1 MKRLLVVASMLILL
15 GASFA
20 TAQRANDKDIETM
33 MNNLKADTGRFRSAF
48 DNSVKSSTIRHT
60 TRAKD
65 SKNLVQRF
73 QNQTKSMLDHF
84 KSHQKADAELSMV
97 ISASNQIDQLIH
109 EASFDDRTNSASN
122 KVRVELGQL
131 ADAYGV
137 QPPNPSQPR

>member
-1 MKRLLVVASMLILL
+1 MKRLPVIASMLIVL

-33 MNNLKADTGRFRSAF
+33 MNNLKADTGRCRSAF

-60 TRAKD
+60 SRAKD
-65 SKNLVQRF
+65 SKNLVQGF
-73 QNQTKSMLDHF
+73 QNQTKNMLDHF

-97 ISASNQIDQLIH
+97 ISTSNQIDQLIH
-109 EASFDDRTNSASN
+109 EVSFDDRTNSAWN